1 MFVCLVV
8 CVCFFIMLVGG
19 LGLSLRKWF
28 KKVFDGGVDVG
39 AADIVYCIV
48 TDCVDDWIV
57 FDEELK

>member
-1 MFVCLVV
+1 
-8 CVCFFIMLVGG
+8 MLVGG